1 MSWFEACSIYKE
13 RHGKWVVA
21 KPGTPEHAEIQ
32 KIYNELRAPPILP
45 TPPPVAPKLINP
57 MEPICEGVCMI
68 PKCSVIRKD
77 PTCEEIEAERCRK
90 QAEAEAKAAEHERIA
105 KESYERYTKQIQ
117 EEEERERIKVTI
129 RMNAPKRVATG
140 VGRKRCK
147 KTGEMVKV
155 RRVDVPKIIS
165 FD

>member
-32 KIYNELRAPPILP
+32 EIYNELRCPHPVPEL
-45 TPPPVAPKLINP
+45 PPVAPKLIKP

-68 PKCSVIRKD
+68 PKIQVRAG
-77 PTCEEIEAERCRK
+77 PTCEEIEAERCK
-90 QAEAEAKAAEHERIA
+90 KLAEAQAKAANQERIA

-117 EEEERERIKVTI
+117 EEEERERIKVSI
-129 RMNAPKRVATG
+129 RLNAPKRVATG
-140 VGRKRCK
+140 VGRKRSK